1 MTPFALALLLSL
13 SAQAAAPKAALPVG
27 LRCESVKKSSI
38 LDLGA
43 FCKGPLDKRRLVDY
57 GYQLD
62 ILESC
67 GEAALSKSLKI
78 ALQAKVHRADEVTCA
93 EIAEGLAEDLRLE
106 K

>member
-1 MTPFALALLLSL
+1 MTQLAIVFLLSL
-13 SAQAAAPKAALPVG
+13 SAQASEPKTSLPVG

-38 LDLGA
+38 TDLAA

-62 ILESC
+62 MLESC
-67 GEAALSKSLKI
+67 GEAALSKSLTA
-78 ALQAKVHRADEVTCA
+78 ALQAKVHRADEATCA